1 MKLQDLKSKIPFG
14 GVREIAKRAKVNE
27 IALGQYFSGA
37 KRMSV
42 KKELQLIKITLE
54 YLKELK
60 AEREGLQK
68 ELKQLLQ

>member
-37 KRMSV
+37 KKMSV
-42 KKELQLIKITLE
+42 KK
-54 YLKELK
+54 
-60 AEREGLQK
+60 
-68 ELKQLLQ
+68 